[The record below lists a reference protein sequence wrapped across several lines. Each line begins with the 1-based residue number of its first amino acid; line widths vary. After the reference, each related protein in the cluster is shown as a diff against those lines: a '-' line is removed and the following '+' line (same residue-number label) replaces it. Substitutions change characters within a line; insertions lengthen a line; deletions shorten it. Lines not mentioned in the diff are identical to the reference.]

1 MDDNAALAL
10 RPEPVSL
17 TPTMVIPMVEV
28 KRRIEELRLF
38 VKDYMVEG
46 EDYGKIPGTDRP
58 TLLKPGAEKLCD
70 VYGLTPQVD
79 ILDST
84 IEKDPAYIDYT
95 IRVRLVSRS
104 SGITMAEGVGSCNSY
119 EGRYRWRWVFSS
131 ELPPQY
137 TTDAAKATLP
147 VKTFKGKS
155 GKAFVKYRI
164 ENDDIWTLKNTILK
178 QAKKR
183 ALIDAVLSAT
193 RSSGILTQDVEELRE
208 FLGSEAQEEESKPS
222 KSASAKEGA
231 KDAKTPANHANA
243 DLIHAIDR
251 VKTVMDADRVTRI
264 MMVVGCGQKSA
275 QWAEARKKLAT
286 DILETMASLI
296 EPELYTPDGAEAL
309 FMEAGGDGSWDD
321 SHSARGLTALLD
333 AQERA
338 KALEAPLPDD
348 IGF

>member
-10 RPEPVSL
+10 RPEPISL
-17 TPTMVIPMVEV
+17 TPTMVIPMAEV

-38 VKDYMVEG
+38 VKEYMVEG

-84 IEKDPAYIDYT
+84 IERDPAYIDYT

-104 SGITMAEGVGSCNSY
+104 SGITMAEGVGNCNSY

-131 ELPPQY
+131 ELPSQY
-137 TTDAAKATLP
+137 STDAAKATLT

-155 GKAFVKYRI
+155 GKSFVKYRI

-208 FLGSEAQEEESKPS
+208 FIANESTEEDPKPSKPS
-222 KSASAKEGA
+222 Q
-231 KDAKTPANHANA
+231 KDSGKAPSGHANA
-243 DLIHAIDR
+243 DLMHAVER
-251 VKTVMDADRVTRI
+251 AKLVMDEDRVTRL
-264 MMVVGCGQKSA
+264 MMVVGCGQKSS
-275 QWAEARKKLAT
+275 QWAEPRKKLAA
-286 DILETMASLI
+286 DILDAMASLI
-296 EPELYTPDGAEAL
+296 DPALYTPDGAEAL
-309 FMEAGGDGSWDD
+309 FMEAGGPGAWDD

-333 AQERA
+333 ATERA
-338 KALEAPLPDD
+338 KALESPLPDD
-348 IGF
+348 LGF